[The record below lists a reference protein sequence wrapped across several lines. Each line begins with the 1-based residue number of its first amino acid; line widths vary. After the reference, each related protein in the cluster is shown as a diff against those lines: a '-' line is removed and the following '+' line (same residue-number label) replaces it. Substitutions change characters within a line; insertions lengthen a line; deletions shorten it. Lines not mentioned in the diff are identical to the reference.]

1 MASVLPINIA
11 VKKTGR
17 PRIYTEEEIKERR
30 KMQMR
35 QYLDK
40 KKETK
45 DNKPKST
52 VIGRPCI
59 YTNEEAKQKK
69 RESVSR
75 YYQKNR
81 ECCIER
87 SKRCQL
93 HCKAGLPPWSR
104 LSKPEALK
112 QEAKSC

>member
-1 MASVLPINIA
+1 
-11 VKKTGR
+11 
-17 PRIYTEEEIKERR
+17 
-30 KMQMR
+30 MR
-35 QYLDK
+35 QYLNK

-45 DNKPKST
+45 VNKPKST
-52 VIGRPCI
+52 VIGCPCI

-81 ECCIER
+81 ERCIER

-93 HCKAGLPPWSR
+93 HCKA
-104 LSKPEALK
+104 KALK
-112 QEAKSC
+112 QSC

>member
-1 MASVLPINIA
+1 
-11 VKKTGR
+11 
-17 PRIYTEEEIKERR
+17 
-30 KMQMR
+30 MQMR

-52 VIGRPCI
+52 VIGRPHI

-69 RESVSR
+69 RESIRR

-81 ECCIER
+81 ERCMEL

-93 HCKAGLPPWSR
+93 RCKA
-104 LSKPEALK
+104 EALK
-112 QEAKSC
+112 QEAASC

>member
-1 MASVLPINIA
+1 MASVA

-17 PRIYTEEEIKERR
+17 PRIYTEEEIKEQR

-52 VIGRPCI
+52 VIGCPRI
-59 YTNEEAKQKK
+59 YTDEEAKQKK
-69 RESVSR
+69 RESIRR

-81 ECCIER
+81 ERCIKQ

-93 HCKAGLPPWSR
+93 HCKA
-104 LSKPEALK
+104 EALK
-112 QEAKSC
+112 QKAASC

>member
-1 MASVLPINIA
+1 MLSVPPTLLPNDIA
-11 VKKTGR
+11 ARKTGR
-17 PRIYTEEEIKERR
+17 PRIYTDEEIKEQR

-35 QYLDK
+35 QYLNK

-45 DNKPKST
+45 VNKPKST
-52 VIGRPCI
+52 VIGHPRI
-59 YTNEEAKQKK
+59 YTDEEAKQKK

-81 ECCIER
+81 ELCIKQ

-93 HCKAGLPPWSR
+93 HCKA
-104 LSKPEALK
+104 KALK
-112 QEAKSC
+112 QAAASC

>member
-1 MASVLPINIA
+1 

-17 PRIYTEEEIKERR
+17 PRIYTEEEIKEQR
-30 KMQMR
+30 KMQTR

-45 DNKPKST
+45 DNKPKSN
-52 VIGRPCI
+52 VIGCPCI

-69 RESVSR
+69 RESVRR

-81 ECCIER
+81 EHCIER

-93 HCKAGLPPWSR
+93 CRNA
-104 LSKPEALK
+104 EA
-112 QEAKSC
+112 ASC